1 MVWCAETETVSALLQ
16 VYQLPNSGGGGGG
29 AVADLLDALEAKAP
43 DLGIRHFAVSG
54 PTLEEVFLAAAAAS
68 DAEEA
73 APAYDRPI
81 ASSPAGRGAADES
94 AIGALD
100 RHANGASAA
109 AGVASGGM
117 TNGAHVTGVS
127 GREHDASGAAAGS
140 GRLVCSSEQARGGV
154 RSVASGGQ
162 VADGGGQGRELG
174 PAAGELGRAGSGVN
188 GVAAADQAEAAAA
201 AGPGGRPLGGG
212 AVELQALGQG
222 PGDNLAGSLLVGGSA
237 ASFLPESA
245 GGRASGDGGAAGGS
259 VPARGAHADAAVVAE
274 PPGDMR
280 LPSPFACGGGPSA
293 APADAAGSQCAAG
306 DPSSSREANDAGR
319 DAAQS
324 GDTVPAGS
332 LGEVGGDAGS
342 ASAAGRRAAVSPSK
356 RESARADGAEWS
368 AVSLDDTGG
377 ASMQLSNVARGGQG
391 ARLVGAGNSGAGPL
405 GALHR
410 RRRRP
415 RRWWVAFR
423 EMVRKRAI
431 TAGMHHCWTICMK
444 VLETATFCHTR
455 VDLAD
460 KVAYC

>member
-1 MVWCAETETVSALLQ
+1 M
-16 VYQLPNSGGGGGG
+16 YQLPNSGGGGGG

-81 ASSPAGRGAADES
+81 ASRPTGRGAADES

-100 RHANGASAA
+100 RHANGAAAA

-117 TNGAHVTGVS
+117 TSGAHVTGVS

-140 GRLVCSSEQARGGV
+140 GRLVCSSEQERGGV

-174 PAAGELGRAGSGVN
+174 PAGELGRAGSRVN

-201 AGPGGRPLGGG
+201 AGPSGRPLGSG
-212 AVELQALGQG
+212 AVELQALGQA
-222 PGDNLAGSLLVGGSA
+222 PGDIQAGSMLVGSST
-237 ASFLPESA
+237 ASFPAESA
-245 GGRASGDGGAAGGS
+245 GGPASGDGGAAGGS
-259 VPARGAHADAAVVAE
+259 VPARGAHADAAVDAE

-280 LPSPFACGGGPSA
+280 LPSPFACQGGHSA
-293 APADAAGSQCAAG
+293 APADAAGLQRAAG
-306 DPSSSREANDAGR
+306 GSSSSREANDSGR

-324 GDTVPAGS
+324 GDAVPAGS
-332 LGEVGGDAGS
+332 LGREVGGEAGL
-342 ASAAGRRAAVSPSK
+342 ASAAGRRAAVPPSK
-356 RESARADGAEWS
+356 QGSARADGAEWS

-377 ASMQLSNVARGGQG
+377 ASMQVSSVARGGQG
-391 ARLVGAGNSGAGPL
+391 AVLAGAGNTGAGPL

-410 RRRRP
+410 RRRRR

-431 TAGMHHCWTICMK
+431 TAGTLLCW
-444 VLETATFCHTR
+444 APYTR
-455 VDLAD
+455 
-460 KVAYC
+460 